1 MNNVTDSW
9 KNKNVFMKQLDLN
22 LKELSNKNYPEHWL
36 AFIQHIKTENPN
48 SILDIGC
55 GCGAYYELCKVEFP
69 LLKYTGVDYSEDAIT
84 IASNKWAYSEFF
96 VRDYKELTPEY
107 VKQFDLIHLG
117 ALLDVLPNGDEALEF
132 ILSLEAKNVLIGR
145 MKITDKPSYFETYTA
160 YDEITTYAYYHNKSN
175 FLDLC
180 KKYHYIVKNI
190 NNNFY
195 LVKHE

>member
-9 KNKNVFMKQLDLN
+9 KNKNVFIKQLDLN
-22 LKELSNKNYPEHWL
+22 LRELSNKNYPEHWL
-36 AFIQHIKTENPN
+36 AFIQLINMEKPN

-55 GCGAYYELCKVEFP
+55 GCGAYYELCRKEFP
-69 LLKYTGVDYSEDAIT
+69 WLKYTGVDYSEEAIT
-84 IASNKWAYSEFF
+84 LASNKWSHSEFF
-96 VRDYKELTPEY
+96 VKDYKELTPEY

-132 ILSLEAKNVLIGR
+132 ILSLGAKNVLIGR
-145 MKITDKPSYFETYTA
+145 MKITDNPSHFETYTA
-160 YDEITTYAYYHNKSN
+160 YDEITTYAYYHNKTN

-195 LVKHE
+195 LTKHE